1 MNDPSVILIHPNA
14 RVFTVKAINSFDIF
28 FLGHFCLLKRNTRV
42 LDHYLF
48 MFLQIRVVKRIF
60 ALKSHSFIQSLNENY
75 LNSLFLQPDYQ
86 VLCYREHRFRYIYVI
101 VEPGFMCREHGS
113 FDYFYAYYTLFS
125 IIPGHIKCDNQSVC

>member
-1 MNDPSVILIHPNA
+1 MNNQSVILIHPNA

-60 ALKSHSFIQSLNENY
+60 SLKVTR
-75 LNSLFLQPDYQ
+75 LFN
-86 VLCYREHRFRYIYVI
+86 R
-101 VEPGFMCREHGS
+101 
-113 FDYFYAYYTLFS
+113 
-125 IIPGHIKCDNQSVC
+125 